1 MENNWNAKK
10 QKKHCKNLYKKTIN
24 DILVYT
30 GNKKISY
37 KEWLEYYLILGQDTL
52 NDKIRSLDLQIKSLQ
67 SENKTLKIIQEQYHN
82 TDLAADILSENVIER
97 DYSIQDKNDSSLKI
111 SIECDEFSNQLE
123 LKNRFKKFL
132 IENKYSDVNSSILP
146 FMLLGNIAELYEYVF
161 NEKINISEIIS
172 KPIQSVKQIDL
183 SNDKSTI
190 MNQEI
195 KRILLKYNLEGVDKP
210 RLTPEHPT
218 KKAIV
223 LAKEGNVIKL
233 LRFGDQNSGHNY
245 SVEARKRFKAR
256 FKSRIAK
263 GKLYAAY
270 WSDKFLWSPG
280 GHVKQPPKT
289 QQKIFK

>member
-1 MENNWNAKK
+1 MEKNWNAKK
-10 QKKHCKNLYKKTIN
+10 QKKQCKNLYKKTIN

-37 KEWLEYYLILGQDTL
+37 QEWLEYYLIF
-52 NDKIRSLDLQIKSLQ
+52 KIKSLK
-67 SENKTLKIIQEQYHN
+67 SENKTLKLIQEQYHN
-82 TDLAADILSENVIER
+82 TNLDKPMLTENIIER
-97 DYSIQDKNDSSLKI
+97 DYSIQDKNDSSSNIL
-111 SIECDEFSNQLE
+111 IERDEFSNQIE
-123 LKNRFKKFL
+123 LKKRFKNFL
-132 IENKYSDVNSSILP
+132 IENKYRDVNSSILP

-161 NEKINISEIIS
+161 NEKINISEIIC
-172 KPIQSVKQIDL
+172 KPNQRVKQINL
-183 SNDKSTI
+183 SNNKSTI

-245 SVEARKRFKAR
+245 SPEARKRFKAR

-263 GKLYAAY
+263 GKLFAAF
-270 WSDKFLWSPG
+270 WADKFLWSPG